1 MKIKLFINQ
10 YNLKGIKFPSEK
22 DNWKKIERNNTT
34 IALTVLYPKNEK
46 IYSAYVS
53 KQNSNLEKQVIHLM
67 ISD

>member
-22 DNWKKIERNNTT
+22 DIWKKIERNNTT

-53 KQNSNLEKQVIHLM
+53 KQMFQNITQIVKNKLLF
-67 ISD
+67 